1 MNKIIYNGH
10 MPDELNASLEASLN
24 KYGHAEK
31 PKNSYQNSPGQA
43 T

>member
-1 MNKIIYNGH
+1 
-10 MPDELNASLEASLN
+10 MPDELNVLLDASLN

-31 PKNSYQNSPGQA
+31 QKNHQNSPGQA